1 MSKASILTLD
11 KIILLKYTKT
21 TKGVQMIVRKQT
33 SIKVDPQ
40 AWEAARDIFKEYNLT
55 LSDAINI
62 FLNKVRL
69 EGGMPF
75 EIKLSNRQTND
86 QKETHMFSDHS
97 ANLIEEWQDSKED
110 DVWI

>member
-1 MSKASILTLD
+1 MVA
-11 KIILLKYTKT
+11 
-21 TKGVQMIVRKQT
+21 RKQT

-40 AWEAARDIFKEYNLT
+40 AWESAKEIFAEYNLT

-75 EIKLSNRQTND
+75 DIKVPSKRLKEAMKEADRNEGSLSNNV
-86 QKETHMFSDHS
+86 
-97 ANLIEEWQDSKED
+97 EELMD
-110 DVWI
+110 DLKR